1 VLRVGDFALA
11 AIERRVREHAAG
23 ESADASR
30 VPQLAGAT
38 VGAPEYMSPEQLIGA
53 APSARTDV
61 YAAGVVLY
69 ECVTGAT
76 PFRTDSPLAFL
87 AQKLGSSE
95 PADTEVLQA
104 AHPSRSVVAPVLRDV
119 IARMIA
125 PEVDRRPPSA
135 GALVELLERA
145 G

>member
-1 VLRVGDFALA
+1 
-11 AIERRVREHAAG
+11 
-23 ESADASR
+23 
-30 VPQLAGAT
+30 
-38 VGAPEYMSPEQLIGA
+38 MSPEQLIGEA
-53 APSARTDV
+53 ASASADL

-87 AQKLGSSE
+87 AQKLGS
-95 PADTEVLQA
+95 TETAGTDVLQSSR
-104 AHPSRSVVAPVLRDV
+104 PSRNVVAPLLRDL

-125 PEVDRRPPSA
+125 PEADRRPPSA
-135 GALVELLERA
+135 GALLTLIERA

>member
-1 VLRVGDFALA
+1 
-11 AIERRVREHAAG
+11 
-23 ESADASR
+23 
-30 VPQLAGAT
+30 
-38 VGAPEYMSPEQLIGA
+38 MSPEQLLGEEPT
-53 APSARTDV
+53 APTDL

-87 AQKLGSSE
+87 AQKLGDSESGNAPGELRSSR
-95 PADTEVLQA
+95 PTRDAAASVL
-104 AHPSRSVVAPVLRDV
+104 SEV

-125 PEVDRRPPSA
+125 PDTSRRASA
-135 GALVELLERA
+135 AGELLVLLERA